1 MQYDPI
7 KELLG
12 RQFNRHP
19 LLRKLFYH
27 LLNILLLRS
36 WHVRKALRR
45 LSRTIPSSAGVLDAG
60 MGFGQYS
67 WWMAARF
74 PGWKITAADIKS
86 EQVADCNSFFLKTG
100 MGERVHAVEADLVTW
115 RSGERFDLTLCVD
128 VMEHIEEDRAVFS
141 SFRAMM
147 NPGSYLVISTPSDMG
162 GSDVHSG
169 DDTSFIGEHVRNGY
183 GREEITEKLLTAGFK
198 EVTVEYTY
206 GTPGSIAWRLSM
218 KYPVIMLSAS
228 KLFFI
233 ILPLW
238 YLAVMPLVLVL
249 NFIDLHRRN
258 EKGTGLLVIARNSR

>member
-1 MQYDPI
+1 MHYDPI

-19 LLRKLFYH
+19 LLRRLFYH
-27 LLNILLLRS
+27 LLDILLLRS
-36 WHVRKALRR
+36 WHVRKALGR
-45 LSRTIPSSAGVLDAG
+45 LSREIPSSATVLDAG

-74 PGWKITAADIKS
+74 PGWKITAADIKR
-86 EQVADCNSFFLKTG
+86 EQVDDCNAFFIRSG
-100 MGERVHAVEADLVTW
+100 MGGRVQAVEADLVTW
-115 RSGERFDLTLCVD
+115 QSGESYDLILCVD
-128 VMEHIEEDRAVFS
+128 VMEHIEEDRTVFS
-141 SFRAMM
+141 SFRKMM
-147 NPGSYLVISTPSDMG
+147 NPGGYLVISTPSDMG

-169 DDTSFIGEHVRNGY
+169 DETSFIGEHVRNGY
-183 GREEITEKLLTAGFK
+183 GMEEISEKLHTAGFS
-198 EVTVEYTY
+198 EVSVGYTY

-233 ILPLW
+233 ILPFW

-249 NFIDLHRRN
+249 NCIDLNRRHV
-258 EKGTGLLVIARNSR
+258 KGTGLLVTARNSP

>member
-1 MQYDPI
+1 MHYDPI

-27 LLNILLLRS
+27 LLDILLLRS

-45 LSRTIPSSAGVLDAG
+45 LSRTMPSPATVLDAG

-86 EQVADCNSFFLKTG
+86 EQVTDCNAFFRATG
-100 MGERVHAVEADLVTW
+100 LGERVHAVEADLVTW
-115 RSGERFDLTLCVD
+115 RSNERYDLTLCVD
-128 VMEHIEEDRAVFS
+128 VMEHIEEDRTVFS

-147 NPGSYLVISTPSDMG
+147 NPGAYLVISTPSDKG

-169 DDTSFIGEHVRNGY
+169 DDTSFIGEHVRDGY
-183 GREEITEKLLTAGFK
+183 SAGEISDKLHTAGFE
-198 EVTVEYTY
+198 EVSVEYTY

-233 ILPLW
+233 LLPFW
-238 YLAVMPLVLVL
+238 YLAVMPFVLVL
-249 NFIDLHRRN
+249 NCIDLHRRH
-258 EKGTGLLVIARNSR
+258 EKGTGLLVIARNGR

>member
-1 MQYDPI
+1 MHYDPI

-19 LLRKLFYH
+19 LLRRLFYH
-27 LLNILLLRS
+27 LLDILLLRS
-36 WHVRKALRR
+36 WHVRKALGR
-45 LSRTIPSSAGVLDAG
+45 LSKVISPSAAVLDAG

-67 WWMAARF
+67 WWMASRF

-86 EQVADCNSFFLKTG
+86 EQVADCNAFFTG
-100 MGERVHAVEADLVTW
+100 SGMDGRVHAVEADLVTW
-115 RSGERFDLTLCVD
+115 KSGERYDLILCVD
-128 VMEHIEEDRAVFS
+128 VMEHIGEDLAVFS
-141 SFRAMM
+141 SFREMM
-147 NPGSYLVISTPSDMG
+147 NTGGYLVISTPSDMG

-183 GREEITEKLLTAGFK
+183 GIEEISEKLHTAGFD
-198 EVTVEYTY
+198 EVSVDYTY

-233 ILPLW
+233 ILPFW
-238 YLAVMPLVLVL
+238 YLAVMLPVLAL
-249 NFIDLHRRN
+249 NCIDLHTRHK
-258 EKGTGLLVIARNSR
+258 KGTGLLVIARNIR

>member
-1 MQYDPI
+1 MHYDPI

-19 LLRKLFYH
+19 LLRRLFYR
-27 LLNILLLRS
+27 LLDILLLRS

-45 LSRTIPSSAGVLDAG
+45 LGRKIPSSATVLDAG

-67 WWMAARF
+67 WWMAVRF

-86 EQVADCNSFFLKTG
+86 EQVSDCNAFFNKSG
-100 MGERVHAVEADLVTW
+100 AGGRVHAVEADLVTW
-115 RSGERFDLTLCVD
+115 RSGERYDLILCVD

-141 SFRAMM
+141 SFREMM
-147 NPGSYLVISTPSDMG
+147 NPGGYLIISTPSDMG

-169 DDTSFIGEHVRNGY
+169 DDTSFIGEHVRDGY
-183 GREEITEKLLTAGFK
+183 GKEEISEKLHTAGFS
-198 EVTVEYTY
+198 EVSVEYTY
-206 GTPGSIAWRLSM
+206 GTPGSLAWRLSM

-233 ILPLW
+233 ILPFW

-249 NFIDLHRRN
+249 NCIDLNSKHK
-258 EKGTGLLVIARNSR
+258 KGTGLLVTARSSR